1 MEMWVKRKDEA
12 VFFINQNFS
21 NIKLKEKCLGKS

>member
-1 MEMWVKRKDEA
+1 MWVKRKDEV
-12 VFFINQNFS
+12 VFFTNKNFP